1 MEASFFTQVLL
12 PASLA
17 LIMFGMGLTLTVNDF
32 KQLLKTPKAVSLGLF
47 GQMLCLPLMAFL
59 LCLAFN
65 VEAHIAIG
73 LMVLAACP
81 GGTSSNLLS
90 HIARANLALS
100 VSLTAIT
107 TVICVVSTPWLIK
120 FSVDYFTIL
129 PDEPFSLINTSL
141 SLLVITL
148 IPIIMGMSVR
158 HFALN
163 FATRTEGM
171 FRHLS
176 TFFLFTMI
184 ILIAIDEQDM
194 LIDSFPYV
202 FILTFTLN
210 ILATIVGVII
220 SRLGRLND
228 NDAVTLGIEVGTQ
241 NGTMSILISVSF
253 LNNSEYAIA
262 SAVYGVTMYL
272 GAFILIMSRKIGWF
286 GFNPKTD

>member
-17 LIMFGMGLTLTVNDF
+17 LIMFGMGLSLTIADF
-32 KQLLKTPKAVSLGLF
+32 KRLLNTPRAVSLGLF
-47 GQMLCLPLMAFL
+47 GQMICLPLMAFL
-59 LCLAFN
+59 LCLAFS
-65 VEAHIAIG
+65 VEPHIAIG

-90 HIARANLALS
+90 HIGRANLALS

-129 PDEPFSLINTSL
+129 PDEPFSLLNTSL

-148 IPIIMGMSVR
+148 IPIVIGMSVR
-158 HFALN
+158 HFALD
-163 FATRTEGM
+163 FANRTEAF

-176 TFFLFTMI
+176 TLFLITMI
-184 ILIAIDEQDM
+184 ILISIDEKEM
-194 LIDSFPYV
+194 IMNSFPDV
-202 FILTFTLN
+202 FILTFSLN
-210 ILATIVGVII
+210 ILATVVGVII
-220 SRLGRLND
+220 ARLGRLND
-228 NDAVTLGIEVGTQ
+228 NDAVTLGIEIGTQ
-241 NGTMSILISVSF
+241 NATMSILISVSF

-262 SAVYGVTMYL
+262 SGVYGVTMYI
-272 GAFILIMSRKIGWF
+272 GAFILIISRQLGWF
-286 GFNPKTD
+286 GFRPKTT

>member
-17 LIMFGMGLTLTVNDF
+17 LIMFGMGLSLTIADF
-32 KQLLKTPKAVSLGLF
+32 KRLLNTPRAVSLGLF
-47 GQMLCLPLMAFL
+47 GQMICLPLMAFL
-59 LCLAFN
+59 LCLAFS
-65 VEAHIAIG
+65 VEPHIAIG

-90 HIARANLALS
+90 HIGRANLALS

-129 PDEPFSLINTSL
+129 PDEPFSLLNTSL

-148 IPIIMGMSVR
+148 IPIVIGMSVR

-163 FATRTEGM
+163 FANRTEAF

-176 TFFLFTMI
+176 TLFLITMI
-184 ILIAIDEQDM
+184 ILISIDEKEM
-194 LIDSFPYV
+194 IMNSFPDV

-210 ILATIVGVII
+210 ILATVVGVII
-220 SRLGRLND
+220 ARLGRLND
-228 NDAVTLGIEVGTQ
+228 NDAVTLGIEIGTQ
-241 NGTMSILISVSF
+241 NATMSILISVSF

-262 SAVYGVTMYL
+262 SGVYGVTMYI
-272 GAFILIMSRKIGWF
+272 GAFILIISRQLGWF
-286 GFNPKTD
+286 GFRPKTT

>member
-241 NGTMSILISVSF
+241 NATMSILISVSF
-253 LNNSEYAIA
+253 LNHSEYAIA

>member
-17 LIMFGMGLTLTVNDF
+17 LIMFGMGLSLTIADF
-32 KQLLKTPKAVSLGLF
+32 KRLLNTPRAVSMGLF
-47 GQMLCLPLMAFL
+47 GQMICLPLMAFL
-59 LCLAFN
+59 LCLAFS
-65 VEAHIAIG
+65 VEPHIAIG

-90 HIARANLALS
+90 HIGRANLALS

-129 PDEPFSLINTSL
+129 PGEPFSLLNTSL

-148 IPIIMGMSVR
+148 IPIVIGMSVR

-163 FATRTEGM
+163 FANRTEAF

-176 TFFLFTMI
+176 TLFLITMI
-184 ILIAIDEQDM
+184 ILISIDEKEM
-194 LIDSFPYV
+194 IMNSFPDV
-202 FILTFTLN
+202 FILTFSLN
-210 ILATIVGVII
+210 ILATVVGVII
-220 SRLGRLND
+220 ARLGRLND
-228 NDAVTLGIEVGTQ
+228 NDAVTLGIEIGTQ
-241 NGTMSILISVSF
+241 NATMSILISVSF

-262 SAVYGVTMYL
+262 SGVYGVTMYI
-272 GAFILIMSRKIGWF
+272 GAFILIISRQLGWF
-286 GFNPKTD
+286 GFRPKTT

>member
-47 GQMLCLPLMAFL
+47 GQMICLPLMAFL

-129 PDEPFSLINTSL
+129 PDEPFSLLKTSL

-158 HFALN
+158 HFALK
-163 FATRTEGM
+163 FAMRTEGM

-184 ILIAIDEQDM
+184 ILITIDEQDM
-194 LIDSFPYV
+194 LIDAFPDV

-210 ILATIVGVII
+210 FLATVIGVII
-220 SRLGRLND
+220 ARLGRLND
-228 NDAVTLGIEVGTQ
+228 NDAVTLGIEVRTQ
-241 NGTMSILISVSF
+241 NATMSILISVSF
-253 LNNSEYAIA
+253 LNHSEYAIA

-272 GAFILIMSRKIGWF
+272 GAFILIMSRKLGWF
-286 GFNPKTD
+286 GFSSKTE

>member
-17 LIMFGMGLTLTVNDF
+17 LIMFGMGLSLTIADF
-32 KQLLKTPKAVSLGLF
+32 KRLLNTPRAVSMGLF
-47 GQMLCLPLMAFL
+47 GQMICLPLMAFL
-59 LCLAFN
+59 LCLAFS
-65 VEAHIAIG
+65 VEPHIAIG

-90 HIARANLALS
+90 HIGRANLALS

-129 PDEPFSLINTSL
+129 PDEPFSLLNTSL

-148 IPIIMGMSVR
+148 IPIVIGMSVR

-163 FATRTEGM
+163 FANRTEAF

-176 TFFLFTMI
+176 TLFLITMI
-184 ILIAIDEQDM
+184 ILISIDEKEIIM
-194 LIDSFPYV
+194 NSFPDV

-210 ILATIVGVII
+210 ILATVVGVII
-220 SRLGRLND
+220 ARLGRLND
-228 NDAVTLGIEVGTQ
+228 NDAVTLGIEIGTQ
-241 NGTMSILISVSF
+241 NATMSILISVSF

-262 SAVYGVTMYL
+262 SGVYGVTMYI
-272 GAFILIMSRKIGWF
+272 GAFILIISRQLGWF
-286 GFNPKTD
+286 GFRPKTT

>member
-17 LIMFGMGLTLTVNDF
+17 LIMFGMGLSLTIADF
-32 KQLLKTPKAVSLGLF
+32 KRLLNTPRAVSLGLF
-47 GQMLCLPLMAFL
+47 GQMICLPLMAFL
-59 LCLAFN
+59 LCLAFS
-65 VEAHIAIG
+65 VEPHIAIG

-90 HIARANLALS
+90 HIGRANLALS

-129 PDEPFSLINTSL
+129 PDEPFSLLNTSL

-148 IPIIMGMSVR
+148 IPIVIGMSVR

-163 FATRTEGM
+163 FANRTEAF

-176 TFFLFTMI
+176 TLFLITMI
-184 ILIAIDEQDM
+184 ILISIDEKEM
-194 LIDSFPYV
+194 IMNSFPDV
-202 FILTFTLN
+202 FILTFALN
-210 ILATIVGVII
+210 ILATVVGVII
-220 SRLGRLND
+220 ARLGRLND
-228 NDAVTLGIEVGTQ
+228 NDAVTLGIEIGTQ
-241 NGTMSILISVSF
+241 NATMSILISVSF

-262 SAVYGVTMYL
+262 SGVYGVTMYI
-272 GAFILIMSRKIGWF
+272 GAFILIISRQLGWF
-286 GFNPKTD
+286 GFRPKTT

>member
-17 LIMFGMGLTLTVNDF
+17 LIMFGMGLSLTIADF
-32 KQLLKTPKAVSLGLF
+32 KRLLNTPRAVSMGLF
-47 GQMLCLPLMAFL
+47 GQMICLPLMAFL
-59 LCLAFN
+59 LCLAFS
-65 VEAHIAIG
+65 VEPHIAIG

-90 HIARANLALS
+90 HIGRANLALS

-129 PDEPFSLINTSL
+129 PDEPFSLLNTSL

-148 IPIIMGMSVR
+148 IPIVIGMSVR

-163 FATRTEGM
+163 FANRTEAF

-176 TFFLFTMI
+176 TLFLITMI
-184 ILIAIDEQDM
+184 ILISIDEKEM
-194 LIDSFPYV
+194 IMNSFPDV

-210 ILATIVGVII
+210 ILATVVGVII
-220 SRLGRLND
+220 ARLGRLND
-228 NDAVTLGIEVGTQ
+228 NDAVTLGIEIGTQ
-241 NGTMSILISVSF
+241 NATMSILISVSF

-262 SAVYGVTMYL
+262 SGVYGVTMYI
-272 GAFILIMSRKIGWF
+272 GAFILIISRQLGWF
-286 GFNPKTD
+286 GFRPKTT

>member
-17 LIMFGMGLTLTVNDF
+17 LIMFGMGLSLTIADF
-32 KQLLKTPKAVSLGLF
+32 KRLLNTPRAVSLGLF
-47 GQMLCLPLMAFL
+47 GQMICLPLMAFL
-59 LCLAFN
+59 LCLAFS
-65 VEAHIAIG
+65 VEPHIAIG

-90 HIARANLALS
+90 HIGRANLALS

-129 PDEPFSLINTSL
+129 PDEPFSLLNTSL

-148 IPIIMGMSVR
+148 IPIVIGMSVR
-158 HFALN
+158 HFALD
-163 FATRTEGM
+163 FANRTEAF

-176 TFFLFTMI
+176 TLFLITMI
-184 ILIAIDEQDM
+184 ILISIDEKEM
-194 LIDSFPYV
+194 IMNSFPDV

-210 ILATIVGVII
+210 ILATVVGVII
-220 SRLGRLND
+220 ARLGRLND
-228 NDAVTLGIEVGTQ
+228 NDAVTLGIEIGTQ
-241 NGTMSILISVSF
+241 NATMSILISVSF

-262 SAVYGVTMYL
+262 SGVYGVTMYI
-272 GAFILIMSRKIGWF
+272 GAFILIISRQLGWF
-286 GFNPKTD
+286 GFRPKTT

>member
-17 LIMFGMGLTLTVNDF
+17 LIMFGMGLSLTIADF
-32 KQLLKTPKAVSLGLF
+32 KRLLNTPRAVSLGLF
-47 GQMLCLPLMAFL
+47 GQMICLPLMAFL
-59 LCLAFN
+59 LCLAFS
-65 VEAHIAIG
+65 VEPHIAIG

-90 HIARANLALS
+90 HIGRANLALS

-129 PDEPFSLINTSL
+129 PDEPLSLLNTSL

-148 IPIIMGMSVR
+148 IPIVIGMSVR
-158 HFALN
+158 HFALD
-163 FATRTEGM
+163 FANRTEAF

-176 TFFLFTMI
+176 TLFLITMI
-184 ILIAIDEQDM
+184 ILISIDEKEM
-194 LIDSFPYV
+194 IMNSFPDV

-210 ILATIVGVII
+210 ILATVVGVII
-220 SRLGRLND
+220 ARLGRLND
-228 NDAVTLGIEVGTQ
+228 NDAVTLGIEIGTQ
-241 NGTMSILISVSF
+241 NATMSILISVSF

-262 SAVYGVTMYL
+262 SVVYGVTMYI
-272 GAFILIMSRKIGWF
+272 GAFILIISRQLGWF
-286 GFNPKTD
+286 GFRPKTT

>member
-17 LIMFGMGLTLTVNDF
+17 LIMFGMGLSLTIADF
-32 KQLLKTPKAVSLGLF
+32 KRLLNTPRAVSMGLF
-47 GQMLCLPLMAFL
+47 GQMICLPLMAFL
-59 LCLAFN
+59 LCLAFS
-65 VEAHIAIG
+65 VEPHIAIG

-90 HIARANLALS
+90 HIGRANLALS

-129 PDEPFSLINTSL
+129 PDEPFSLLNISL

-148 IPIIMGMSVR
+148 IPIVIGMSVR

-163 FATRTEGM
+163 FANRTEAF

-176 TFFLFTMI
+176 TLFLITMI
-184 ILIAIDEQDM
+184 ILISIDEKEM
-194 LIDSFPYV
+194 IMNSFP
-202 FILTFTLN
+202 
-210 ILATIVGVII
+210 
-220 SRLGRLND
+220 
-228 NDAVTLGIEVGTQ
+228 
-241 NGTMSILISVSF
+241 MSLS
-253 LNNSEYAIA
+253 
-262 SAVYGVTMYL
+262 
-272 GAFILIMSRKIGWF
+272 
-286 GFNPKTD
+286 

>member
-12 PASLA
+12 PASLM

-47 GQMLCLPLMAFL
+47 GQMICLPLMAFL

-107 TVICVVSTPWLIK
+107 TVICVVSTPWLIQ

-129 PDEPFSLINTSL
+129 PDESFSLLSTSL

-148 IPIIMGMSVR
+148 IPIIIGMSVR
-158 HFALN
+158 HFATT
-163 FATRTEGM
+163 FATRSEEM

-176 TFFLFTMI
+176 TLFLFTMI
-184 ILIAIDEQDM
+184 ILIAVDEKDM
-194 LIDSFPYV
+194 LIDSFPDV

-210 ILATIVGVII
+210 ILATVIGVLNA
-220 SRLGRLND
+220 RLGKLND

-262 SAVYGVTMYL
+262 SAVYGVTMYF
-272 GAFILIMSRKIGWF
+272 GAFLLIIARKLGWF
-286 GFNPKTD
+286 GFNSKTE

>member
-163 FATRTEGM
+163 FATRTEGI
-171 FRHLS
+171 FRQIS

-241 NGTMSILISVSF
+241 NATMSILISVSF
-253 LNNSEYAIA
+253 LNHSEYAIA

>member
-17 LIMFGMGLTLTVNDF
+17 LIMFGMGLSLTIADF
-32 KQLLKTPKAVSLGLF
+32 KRLLSTPRAVSLGLF
-47 GQMLCLPLMAFL
+47 GQMICLPLMAFL
-59 LCLAFN
+59 LCLAFS
-65 VEAHIAIG
+65 VEPHIAIG

-90 HIARANLALS
+90 HIGRANLALS

-129 PDEPFSLINTSL
+129 PDEPFSLLNTSL

-148 IPIIMGMSVR
+148 IPIVIGMSVR

-163 FATRTEGM
+163 FANRTEAF

-176 TFFLFTMI
+176 TLFLITMI
-184 ILIAIDEQDM
+184 ILISIDEKEM
-194 LIDSFPYV
+194 IMNSFPDV

-210 ILATIVGVII
+210 ILATVVGVII
-220 SRLGRLND
+220 ARLGRLND
-228 NDAVTLGIEVGTQ
+228 NDAVTLGIEIGTQ
-241 NGTMSILISVSF
+241 NATMSILISVSF

-262 SAVYGVTMYL
+262 SGVYGVTMYI
-272 GAFILIMSRKIGWF
+272 GAFILIISRQLGWF
-286 GFNPKTD
+286 GFRPKTT

>member
-17 LIMFGMGLTLTVNDF
+17 LIMFGMGLSLTIADF
-32 KQLLKTPKAVSLGLF
+32 KRLLNTPRAVSLGLF
-47 GQMLCLPLMAFL
+47 GQMICLPLMAFL
-59 LCLAFN
+59 LCLAFS
-65 VEAHIAIG
+65 VEPHIAIG

-90 HIARANLALS
+90 HIGRANLALS

-129 PDEPFSLINTSL
+129 PDEPLSLLNTSL

-148 IPIIMGMSVR
+148 IPIVIGMSVR
-158 HFALN
+158 HFALD
-163 FATRTEGM
+163 FANRTEAF

-176 TFFLFTMI
+176 TLFLITMI
-184 ILIAIDEQDM
+184 ILISIDEKEM
-194 LIDSFPYV
+194 IMNSFPDV

-210 ILATIVGVII
+210 ILATVVGVII
-220 SRLGRLND
+220 ARLGRLND
-228 NDAVTLGIEVGTQ
+228 NDAVTLGIEIGTQ
-241 NGTMSILISVSF
+241 NATMSILISVSF

-262 SAVYGVTMYL
+262 SGVYGVTMYI
-272 GAFILIMSRKIGWF
+272 GAFILIISRQLGWF
-286 GFNPKTD
+286 GFRPKTT

>member
-17 LIMFGMGLTLTVNDF
+17 LIMFGMGLSLTIADF
-32 KQLLKTPKAVSLGLF
+32 KRLLNTPRAVSMGLF
-47 GQMLCLPLMAFL
+47 GQMICLPLMAFL
-59 LCLAFN
+59 LCLAFS
-65 VEAHIAIG
+65 VEPHIAIG

-90 HIARANLALS
+90 HIGRANLALS

-129 PDEPFSLINTSL
+129 PDEPFSLLNTSL

-148 IPIIMGMSVR
+148 IPIVIGMSVR
-158 HFALN
+158 HFALD
-163 FATRTEGM
+163 FANRTEAF

-176 TFFLFTMI
+176 TLFLITMI
-184 ILIAIDEQDM
+184 ILISIDEKEM
-194 LIDSFPYV
+194 IMNSFPDV

-210 ILATIVGVII
+210 ILATVVGVII
-220 SRLGRLND
+220 ARLGRLND
-228 NDAVTLGIEVGTQ
+228 NDAVTLGIEIGTQ
-241 NGTMSILISVSF
+241 NATMSILISVSF

-262 SAVYGVTMYL
+262 SGVYGVTMYI
-272 GAFILIMSRKIGWF
+272 GAFILIISRQLGWF
-286 GFNPKTD
+286 GFRPKTT

>member
-17 LIMFGMGLTLTVNDF
+17 LIMFGMGLSLTIADF
-32 KQLLKTPKAVSLGLF
+32 KRLLNTPRAVSLGLF
-47 GQMLCLPLMAFL
+47 GQMICLPLMAFL
-59 LCLAFN
+59 LCLAFS
-65 VEAHIAIG
+65 VEPHIAIG

-90 HIARANLALS
+90 HIGRANLALS

-129 PDEPFSLINTSL
+129 PDEPFSLLNTSL

-148 IPIIMGMSVR
+148 IPIVIGMSVR
-158 HFALN
+158 HFALD
-163 FATRTEGM
+163 FANLTEAF

-176 TFFLFTMI
+176 TLFLITMI
-184 ILIAIDEQDM
+184 ILISIDEKEM
-194 LIDSFPYV
+194 IMNSFPDV
-202 FILTFTLN
+202 FILTFSLN
-210 ILATIVGVII
+210 ILATVVGVII
-220 SRLGRLND
+220 ARLGRLND
-228 NDAVTLGIEVGTQ
+228 NDAVTLGIEIGTQ
-241 NGTMSILISVSF
+241 NATMSILISVSF

-262 SAVYGVTMYL
+262 SGVYGVTMYI
-272 GAFILIMSRKIGWF
+272 GAFILIISRQLGWF
-286 GFNPKTD
+286 GFRPKTT

>member
-17 LIMFGMGLTLTVNDF
+17 LIMFGMGLSLTIADF
-32 KQLLKTPKAVSLGLF
+32 KRLLNTPRAVSMGLF
-47 GQMLCLPLMAFL
+47 GQMICLPLMAFL
-59 LCLAFN
+59 LCLAFS
-65 VEAHIAIG
+65 VEPHIAIG

-90 HIARANLALS
+90 HIGRANLALS

-129 PDEPFSLINTSL
+129 PGEPFSLLNTSL

-148 IPIIMGMSVR
+148 IPIVIGMSVR

-163 FATRTEGM
+163 FANRTEAF

-176 TFFLFTMI
+176 TLFLITMI
-184 ILIAIDEQDM
+184 ILISIDEKEM
-194 LIDSFPYV
+194 IMNSFPDV

-210 ILATIVGVII
+210 ILATVVGVII
-220 SRLGRLND
+220 ARLGRLND
-228 NDAVTLGIEVGTQ
+228 NDAVTLGIEIGTQ
-241 NGTMSILISVSF
+241 NATMSILISVSF

-262 SAVYGVTMYL
+262 SGVYGVTMYI
-272 GAFILIMSRKIGWF
+272 GAFILIISRQLGWF
-286 GFNPKTD
+286 GFRPKTT